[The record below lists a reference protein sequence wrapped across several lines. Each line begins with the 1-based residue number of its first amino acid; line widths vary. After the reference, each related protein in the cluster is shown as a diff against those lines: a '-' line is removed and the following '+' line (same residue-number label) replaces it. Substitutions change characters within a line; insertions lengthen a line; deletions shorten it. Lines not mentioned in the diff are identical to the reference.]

1 VNEYHLIFD
10 LNGIL
15 VVIGEGPTRS
25 WPMILWLGLK
35 EFLSSYATKF
45 TMYIWFSIMKRNFSS
60 HLEII
65 RERIGFHL
73 ESSRIVNQ
81 MLCLKNEHFLPGKP
95 KKPVFHKNLN
105 AFFSVFPSTNYE
117 NTLLIDD
124 MPYKSLFNP
133 PFDAIFFE
141 RFYGSQ
147 TDGEYLFRTVLLRNV
162 YL

>member
-1 VNEYHLIFD
+1 
-10 LNGIL
+10 
-15 VVIGEGPTRS
+15 
-25 WPMILWLGLK
+25 
-35 EFLSSYATKF
+35 
-45 TMYIWFSIMKRNFSS
+45 MKRNFSS

-147 TDGEYLFRTVLLRNV
+147 TDGEYLFKTVLLRNV